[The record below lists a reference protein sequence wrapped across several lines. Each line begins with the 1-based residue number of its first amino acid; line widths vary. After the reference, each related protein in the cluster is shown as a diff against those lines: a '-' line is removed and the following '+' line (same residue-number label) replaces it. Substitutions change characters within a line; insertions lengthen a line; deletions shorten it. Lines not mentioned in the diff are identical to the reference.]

1 MKRLALILAVTVMT
15 SCAVFADTSLEN
27 ELKKGKETDQE
38 IMQQYRLSADKTAA
52 AEFVTMGS
60 KLAKNVSRKEIE
72 YKFKLL
78 RADEFN
84 AYSVPGG
91 YVYFTDKL
99 WYAMT
104 PAERAGVIGHEI
116 THCDKKH
123 ALKAYSKQRTRQI
136 LIGIGSVL
144 GHISSLGT
152 NLLFAGEKLY
162 SLKYSRE
169 NEEDADKGGTD
180 LCIAAGEDIA
190 SVYRSMIKLARIK
203 ENAGGKE
210 SSTILSTHP
219 KTADRV
225 EYLKKYITDKGGTVP
240 EDKYG
245 TIECKF
251 PKAGVVSAETKNNV
265 TITLEKDSK
274 VAAGDTLWVM
284 RDGWDINYENKM
296 KIPSL
301 RAVVK
306 SVADSKAE
314 CDVYVVN
321 TAEMN
326 KDNMACVVTAP
337 AYGSLKESVV
347 YKGCD
352 IDKLTVPQKDFARYN
367 IKANVWN
374 KGNTAIETKV
384 VGCVTL
390 TPDGPVDYVKGE
402 YTYAAEN
409 STLPVTLMK
418 DDNESR
424 FVGVVSKFGSK
435 KDIKV
440 RVKGTP
446 DKDAVYEMVLP
457 GSEPYA
463 DRVICTA
470 RLKTAGSTSVFE
482 IAEVMPGHSSLPV
495 GSFLYKKADK

>member
-1 MKRLALILAVTVMT
+1 MRKIALILAFLSLA
-15 SCAVFADTSLEN
+15 SCAVFADSSLES
-27 ELKKGKETDQE
+27 EIKKGKETDEE
-38 IMQQYRLSADKTAA
+38 ILKQYRLSSDKTAA
-52 AEFVTMGS
+52 AEFEAIGS
-60 KLAKNVSRKEIE
+60 KLAKNVSRKEID
-72 YKFKLL
+72 YTFKLL
-78 RADEFN
+78 RADEYN

-91 YVYFTDKL
+91 FVYFTDKL

-136 LIGIGSVL
+136 LIGIGSIL
-144 GHISSLGT
+144 GHMSSLST

-169 NEEDADKGGTD
+169 NEEEADKGGTD
-180 LCIAAGEDIA
+180 LCIAAGEDA
-190 SVYRSMIKLARIK
+190 SCVYRSMIKLARIK

-210 SSTILSTHP
+210 TSTILSTHP
-219 KTADRV
+219 KTANRV
-225 EYLKKYITDKGGTVP
+225 EYLRKYITEKGGTVP
-240 EDKYG
+240 EDKFG

-251 PKAGVVSAETKNNV
+251 PKAGVVSAETKKNV

-326 KDNMACVVTAP
+326 KDNIACAVTAP
-337 AYGSLKESVV
+337 AYGSLKESVA

-352 IDKLTVPQKDFARYN
+352 IDKLTVPQKDFARYE

-384 VGCVTL
+384 VGCITL

-402 YTYAAEN
+402 YTYAAED
-409 STLPVTLMK
+409 STLPVVAMK
-418 DDNESR
+418 DAEESR
-424 FVGVVSKFGSK
+424 FLGVVSKFESK
-435 KDIKV
+435 KDI
-440 RVKGTP
+440 RVQVKSTP
-446 DKDAVYEMVLP
+446 DKDSTYEIVLP
-457 GSEPYA
+457 GSEPYG

-470 RLKTAGSTSVFE
+470 KLKSAGSTSVFE

-495 GSFLYKKADK
+495 GSFLYKKAAK